1 VKLHSTNYFNTFIQV
16 AEDCP
21 VTVAEVPPN
30 KNLATIARLQY
41 EMIHDHPYRY
51 TSDDVLFEVYAQRQG
66 FSEKDYTTQ
75 REKFFSK
82 GQPCMRSSPLPK
94 RYGWGIYSN
103 HEGKLALVAIED
115 ARYRMLATDTTIR
128 QLMAMRSK
136 RP

>member
-21 VTVAEVPPN
+21 ATAAEVPPN

-115 ARYRMLATDTTIR
+115 VRYRMLASDTTIR